1 MDRVIRGIVR
11 SAGAPVPFARVMVEM
26 GPGPMPDIAI
36 LSGADGRF
44 AVDTPF
50 RGPYALMISADEYR
64 PAHLT
69 ADVSN
74 PEDSVEVAVELRPDS
89 L

>member
-44 AVDTPF
+44 AVDTPY
-50 RGPYALMISADEYR
+50 RGPYALMIYADKFR

-69 ADVSN
+69 ADMPN
-74 PEDSVEVAVELRPDS
+74 PEDSVEVAVELHPDS